1 MPQLMAFRR
10 GLLRRLLILLV
21 GAFWLV
27 GLAQVQAA
35 EVLKKPAIPGCSQD
49 PQVIALAGEP
59 VLEVRRPP
67 AGESLRAYGERQ
79 DEALLEIAKDHAL
92 QPSRLQRWEDAPFSI
107 IGFKQPGSQPRA
119 LIAVDDKQARCFELS
134 REELAGR
141 YLTAL
146 QLAIRQYRVNH
157 SLTSW
162 LKATAL
168 AALFLGLYLGWIRL
182 QSAANRKLRS
192 QIERGVLLGVQF
204 KRLKR
209 FPLPIGTERLK
220 ALLQQ
225 LRQVV
230 HWALLALVTY
240 LLVPLLLA
248 FFPPTMAMSKGLR
261 GQILQF
267 IGGIADGVVE
277 AIPGLVSVALILSI
291 TFVLVRLSGAW
302 FRALD
307 QGSIAIPG
315 FYQEWAKPTA
325 RIVSI
330 LLVLAGLA
338 AAFPYIPGSGTRV
351 FQGAGLFLGVLAAL
365 GSSAIAN
372 NVISGLMLIYTR
384 AFREGDRV
392 EINGVTGVVQERAL
406 LVTRIQ
412 TPRNELVSIP
422 NATVIGA
429 SVVNFSFSQREIKQ
443 PIAIATSITLGYD
456 VPWRTVHALM
466 LQSAQE
472 TTGVSDLQ
480 EAYVLQTALNDFH
493 VSYEVTAFVSDPSRY
508 RESLSELHGRLQD
521 RFAEAGIE
529 ILSPAFQSL
538 RGSVALSAPAS
549 P

>member
-10 GLLRRLLILLV
+10 GLLRRLLVLLL

-27 GLAQVQAA
+27 GWAQVQAA
-35 EVLKKPAIPGCSQD
+35 EVLTKPAIPGCSQES
-49 PQVIALAGEP
+49 QVIALAGEP

-67 AGESLRAYGERQ
+67 AGESLRSYGERQ
-79 DEALLEIAKDHAL
+79 DEALLQIAKDHAL
-92 QPSRLQRWEDAPFSI
+92 QPSRLQRWEDEPFSI
-107 IGFKQPGSQPRA
+107 IGFKSPGLEPRA
-119 LIAVDDKQARCFELS
+119 VIAVDDKQARCFELS
-134 REELAGR
+134 REELASR

-182 QSAANRKLRS
+182 QNAANRQLRL
-192 QIERGVLLGVQF
+192 QVDRGAMFGVPF
-204 KRLKR
+204 RSLKR

-225 LRQVV
+225 IRQVV
-230 HWALLALVTY
+230 HWSLLALVTY

-267 IGGIADGVVE
+267 IGGVLDGVVE
-277 AIPGLVSVALILSI
+277 AIPGLVSVGLILGI
-291 TFVLVRLSGAW
+291 TFLLVRVSGAW

-307 QGSIAIPG
+307 QGRISIPG

-330 LLVLAGLA
+330 LLVLAGCA

-422 NATVIGA
+422 KATVIGA
-429 SVVNFSFSQREIKQ
+429 SVVIFSFSQREIKQ
-443 PIAIATSITLGYD
+443 PIAIATSVTLGYD
-456 VPWRTVHALM
+456 VPWRTIHALM
-466 LQSAQE
+466 LQSARE

-480 EAYVLQTALNDFH
+480 EPYVLQTALNDFH

-508 RESLSELHGRLQD
+508 RESLSELHGSLQD

-529 ILSPAFQSL
+529 ILSPAVQSL
-538 RGSVALSAPAS
+538 RGSIAVNTP

>member
-10 GLLRRLLILLV
+10 GLLRRLLVLWL

-27 GLAQVQAA
+27 GWAQVQAA
-35 EVLKKPAIPGCSQD
+35 EVLTKPAIPGCSQES
-49 PQVIALAGEP
+49 QVIALAGEP

-67 AGESLRAYGERQ
+67 AGESLRSYGERQ

-92 QPSRLQRWEDAPFSI
+92 QPSRLQRWEDEPFSI
-107 IGFKQPGSQPRA
+107 IGFKSPGLEPRA
-119 LIAVDDKQARCFELS
+119 VIAVDDKQARCFELS
-134 REELAGR
+134 REELASR

-182 QSAANRKLRS
+182 QNAANRQLRL
-192 QIERGVLLGVQF
+192 QVDRGAMFGVPF
-204 KRLKR
+204 RSLKR

-225 LRQVV
+225 IRQVV
-230 HWALLALVTY
+230 HWSLLALVTY

-267 IGGIADGVVE
+267 IGGVLDGVVE
-277 AIPGLVSVALILSI
+277 AIPGLVSVGLILGI
-291 TFVLVRLSGAW
+291 TFLLVRVSGAW

-307 QGSIAIPG
+307 QGRISIPG

-330 LLVLAGLA
+330 LLVLAGCA

-443 PIAIATSITLGYD
+443 PIAIATSVTLGYD
-456 VPWRTVHALM
+456 VPWRTIHALM
-466 LQSAQE
+466 LQSARE

-480 EAYVLQTALNDFH
+480 EPYVLQTALNDFH

-529 ILSPAFQSL
+529 ILSPAVQSL
-538 RGSVALSAPAS
+538 RGSVALHAPTN

>member
-10 GLLRRLLILLV
+10 GLLRRLLVLLV

-27 GLAQVQAA
+27 GWAQVQAA
-35 EVLKKPAIPGCSQD
+35 EVLKKPAIPGCSQE

-59 VLEVRRPP
+59 VLEVRRAP

-92 QPSRLQRWEDAPFSI
+92 QPSRLQRWEDEPFSI
-107 IGFKQPGSQPRA
+107 IGFKSPGLEPRA
-119 LIAVDDKQARCFELS
+119 VIAVDDKQARCFELS
-134 REELAGR
+134 REELASR

-146 QLAIRQYRVNH
+146 ELAIRQYRVNH

-168 AALFLGLYLGWIRL
+168 AALFLGFYLGWIRL
-182 QSAANRKLRS
+182 QNAANRQLRL
-192 QIERGVLLGVQF
+192 QVDRGAMFGVPF
-204 KRLKR
+204 RRLKR

-225 LRQVV
+225 IRQVV
-230 HWALLALVTY
+230 HWSLLALVTY

-267 IGGIADGVVE
+267 ISGVLDGVVE
-277 AIPGLVSVALILSI
+277 AIPGLVSVGLILGI
-291 TFVLVRLSGAW
+291 TFVLVRVSGAW

-307 QGSIAIPG
+307 QGRISIPG

-330 LLVLAGLA
+330 LLVLAGCA

-443 PIAIATSITLGYD
+443 PIAIATSVTLGYE
-456 VPWRTVHALM
+456 VPWRTIHALM
-466 LQSAQE
+466 LQSARE

-480 EAYVLQTALNDFH
+480 EPYVLQTALNDFH

-529 ILSPAFQSL
+529 ILSPAVQTL
-538 RGSVALSAPAS
+538 RGSIGVNTPL
-549 P
+549 

>member
-1 MPQLMAFRR
+1 M
-10 GLLRRLLILLV
+10 
-21 GAFWLV
+21 
-27 GLAQVQAA
+27 
-35 EVLKKPAIPGCSQD
+35 
-49 PQVIALAGEP
+49 
-59 VLEVRRPP
+59 LEVRRSP
-67 AGESLRAYGERQ
+67 AGESLRAYGQRQ

-92 QPSRLQRWEDAPFSI
+92 QPSRLQRWEDEPFSI
-107 IGFKQPGSQPRA
+107 IGFKSPGLEPRA
-119 LIAVDDKQARCFELS
+119 VIAVDDKQARCFELS
-134 REELAGR
+134 REELASR

-182 QSAANRKLRS
+182 QNAVNRQLLL
-192 QIERGVLLGVQF
+192 QVDRGVMFGVPF
-204 KRLKR
+204 RRLKC
-209 FPLPIGTERLK
+209 FPLPIGMERLK

-225 LRQVV
+225 IRQLL
-230 HWALLALVTY
+230 HWSLLALVTY

-267 IGGIADGVVE
+267 IDGVLDGLVE
-277 AIPGLVSVALILSI
+277 AIPGLVSVGLILGI
-291 TFVLVRLSGAW
+291 TFVLFRVSGAW

-307 QGSIAIPG
+307 QGRISIPG

-330 LLVLAGLA
+330 LLVLAGCA

-392 EINGVTGVVQERAL
+392 EINRVTGVVQERAL

-429 SVVNFSFSQREIKQ
+429 SVVNFSFSQREIKK
-443 PIAIATSITLGYD
+443 PIAIATSVTLGYE
-456 VPWRTVHALM
+456 VPWRTIHALM
-466 LQSAQE
+466 LQSARE
-472 TTGVSDLQ
+472 TTRASDLQ
-480 EAYVLQTALNDFH
+480 EPYVLQTALNDFH

-508 RESLSELHGRLQD
+508 RESLSELHGSLQD

-529 ILSPAFQSL
+529 ILSPAVQSL
-538 RGSVALSAPAS
+538 RGSIAVNTPTKPRRRTSTSVSRRVGMGEAG
-549 P
+549 

>member
-10 GLLRRLLILLV
+10 GLLRRLLVLWV

-35 EVLKKPAIPGCSQD
+35 EVRKKPAIPGCSRE

-59 VLEVRRPP
+59 VLEVRRAP
-67 AGESLRAYGERQ
+67 AGESLRSYGERQ

-92 QPSRLQRWEDAPFSI
+92 QPSRLQRWEDEPFSI
-107 IGFKQPGSQPRA
+107 IGFKSPGLEPRA
-119 LIAVDDKQARCFELS
+119 VIAVDDKQARCFELS
-134 REELAGR
+134 REELASR

-182 QSAANRKLRS
+182 QNAANRQLRL
-192 QIERGVLLGVQF
+192 QVDRGAMFGVPF
-204 KRLKR
+204 RSLKR

-225 LRQVV
+225 IRQVV
-230 HWALLALVTY
+230 HWSLLALVTY
-240 LLVPLLLA
+240 LLVPLLPA

-267 IGGIADGVVE
+267 IGGVLDGVVE
-277 AIPGLVSVALILSI
+277 AIPSLVSVGLILGI
-291 TFVLVRLSGAW
+291 TFLLVRVSGAW

-307 QGSIAIPG
+307 QGRISIPG
-315 FYQEWAKPTA
+315 FSQEWAKPTA

-330 LLVLAGLA
+330 LLVLAGCA

-443 PIAIATSITLGYD
+443 PIAIATSVTLGYD
-456 VPWRTVHALM
+456 VPWRTIHALM
-466 LQSAQE
+466 LQSARE

-480 EAYVLQTALNDFH
+480 EPYVLQTALNDFH

-529 ILSPAFQSL
+529 ILSPAVQSL
-538 RGSVALSAPAS
+538 RGSIGVNTPL
-549 P
+549 

>member
-10 GLLRRLLILLV
+10 GLLRRLLVLWV

-35 EVLKKPAIPGCSQD
+35 EVLKKPAIPGCSQE

-59 VLEVRRPP
+59 VLEVRRAP
-67 AGESLRAYGERQ
+67 AGESLRSYGERQ

-92 QPSRLQRWEDAPFSI
+92 QPSRLQRWEDEPFSI
-107 IGFKQPGSQPRA
+107 IGFKSPGLEPRA
-119 LIAVDDKQARCFELS
+119 VIAVDDKQARCFELS
-134 REELAGR
+134 REELASR

-182 QSAANRKLRS
+182 QNAVNRQLRL
-192 QIERGVLLGVQF
+192 QVDRGAMFGVPF
-204 KRLKR
+204 RSLKR

-225 LRQVV
+225 IRQVV
-230 HWALLALVTY
+230 HWSLLALVTY
-240 LLVPLLLA
+240 LRVPLLLA

-267 IGGIADGVVE
+267 SGGVLDGVVG
-277 AIPGLVSVALILSI
+277 AIPGLVSVGLILGI
-291 TFVLVRLSGAW
+291 TFLLVRVSGAW

-307 QGSIAIPG
+307 QGRISIPG

-330 LLVLAGLA
+330 LLVLAGCA

-443 PIAIATSITLGYD
+443 PIAIATSVTLGYD
-456 VPWRTVHALM
+456 VPWRTIHALM
-466 LQSAQE
+466 LQSARE

-480 EAYVLQTALNDFH
+480 EPYVLQTALNDFH

-529 ILSPAFQSL
+529 ILSPAVQSL
-538 RGSVALSAPAS
+538 RGSIGVNTPL
-549 P
+549 